1 MSTLKVLNL
10 SVYIEDK
17 PILNDFSLEVPSGE
31 VHAIMGPNGSGK
43 STLSKAL
50 AGHPS
55 YVVKEG
61 TAELDGNNFIGLE
74 PDEIS
79 KAGLFLAFQYPI
91 EVPGVS
97 IELYRAAIQSRM
109 DDSKSFK
116 AVDYYKELYKKMD
129 ELGIDRKFTSVR

>member
-1 MSTLKVLNL
+1 MSTLKVHNL

-17 PILNDFSLEVPSGE
+17 PILKDFSLEVPSGE

-61 TAELDGNNFIGLE
+61 IAELDGNNFIGLE

-97 IELYRAAIQSRM
+97 IANFIRAAIQSRM
-109 DDSKSFK
+109 NDSKSFK
-116 AVDYYKELYKKMD
+116 AVD
-129 ELGIDRKFTSVR
+129 